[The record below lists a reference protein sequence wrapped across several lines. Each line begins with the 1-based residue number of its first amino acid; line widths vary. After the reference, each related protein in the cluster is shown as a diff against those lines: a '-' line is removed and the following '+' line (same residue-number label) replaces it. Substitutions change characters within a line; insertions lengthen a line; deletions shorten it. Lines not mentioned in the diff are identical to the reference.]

1 MIPIPSIHS
10 INNIAMEQVLRF
22 SSAEADAGLKPGTTA
37 LAYTREASLTAAF
50 LIPNP

>member
-1 MIPIPSIHS
+1 MIPIPSI
-10 INNIAMEQVLRF
+10 AVEQVLRF

-37 LAYTREASLTAAF
+37 LASTREASLSAAF